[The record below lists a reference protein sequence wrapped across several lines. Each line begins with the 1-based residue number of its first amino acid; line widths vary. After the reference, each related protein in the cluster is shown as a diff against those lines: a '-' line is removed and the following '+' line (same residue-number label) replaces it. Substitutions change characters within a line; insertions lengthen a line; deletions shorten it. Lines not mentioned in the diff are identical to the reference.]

1 MVRITR
7 HKLRMVRKP
16 KSLQMI
22 EIKLLFKEKSQN
34 CLNLQVTNLEK
45 CQNVFFYYL
54 MSLFFYMYFLNR
66 NIYTQYCQI
75 KMTAITFFF
84 YFFNPV
90 VKTDSYRYSSHKYCL

>member
-45 CQNVFFYYL
+45 CQNIFFIIL
-54 MSLFFYMYFLNR
+54 CHFLFTCIF
-66 NIYTQYCQI
+66 
-75 KMTAITFFF
+75 
-84 YFFNPV
+84 
-90 VKTDSYRYSSHKYCL
+90 